1 MAFATG
7 RQRYL
12 LRQGYA
18 YKVIKSTDF
27 DGYEA
32 EQRRRPFAYSTPHE
46 QETLLASLIEHKTS
60 VCSCRVSRGLTR
72 TGQAQQGG
80 GRG

>member
-60 VCSCRVSRGLTR
+60 VCMLVSCRVVWL
-72 TGQAQQGG
+72 AA
-80 GRG
+80 